1 LVVLRVV
8 SGELWTELH
17 RLAKQNRPRLAA
29 VAYVT
34 SDERVKF
41 RKGDMLVCDATDT
54 AIKLGQTSAA
64 VLRRAHDRGSQL
76 FSSPGLHAKVFLL
89 GRVAVVGSANLSS
102 MSVNELDE
110 AALITDDA
118 RVVSGVR
125 LLLENLVQA
134 ADEIDERFLRRI
146 EKLPVVQT
154 RRGSRRRR
162 SVRLPEPRAWL
173 ISVVPLDGDKHA
185 DEQAVVDRERAEAEK
200 EAQFSDGAP
209 GYIRFTGTSNFRQFA
224 KPGDLVL
231 AVWRPHQ
238 KLQWAHVFAPEPLLR
253 RKDKNGVTHLFVEEY
268 ADREDT
274 KISWTE
280 FSRLWRRTTSRR
292 QPSVKSTREM
302 PVELLEQLRT
312 AWPK

>member
-1 LVVLRVV
+1 VLRVV
-8 SGELWTELH
+8 SGGLWTELH
-17 RLAKQNRPRLAA
+17 QLAKKDRPRLAA

-41 RKGDMLVCDATDT
+41 GKGDTLVCDATDA
-54 AIKLGQTSAA
+54 AIKSGQTSAA
-64 VLRRAHDRGSQL
+64 VLRRAHDRGARL
-76 FSSPGLHAKVFLL
+76 FSSPGLHAKIFLL

-102 MSVNELDE
+102 MSANELDE

-118 RVVSGVR
+118 RAVSGVR
-125 LLLENLVQA
+125 LLIENLLQA
-134 ADEIDERFLRRI
+134 ADEIDERFLNRI
-146 EKLPVVQT
+146 ETLPVVQA
-154 RRGSRRRR
+154 RRGSHRRR
-162 SVRLPEPRAWL
+162 SVRLAEPRAWF

-185 DEQAVVDRERAEAEK
+185 AEQVVVANERAKAEK
-200 EAQFSDGAP
+200 ETQFSDSEP
-209 GYIRFTGTSNFRQFA
+209 GYIRFTGTSNFRWVA

-231 AVWRPHQ
+231 TVWRPHQ
-238 KLQWAHVFAPEPLLR
+238 KSQRAHVFAPEPLLR

-280 FSRLWRRTTSRR
+280 FSRLWTRTASSR

-312 AWPK
+312 VWPT

>member
-1 LVVLRVV
+1 MLRVV
-8 SGELWTELH
+8 SGGLWTELH
-17 RLAKQNRPRLAA
+17 RLAKKNRPRLAA

-41 RKGDMLVCDATDT
+41 GKGDTLVCDATDT

-64 VLRRAHDRGSQL
+64 VLRRAHDRGARL

-102 MSVNELDE
+102 MSVNELHE

-118 RVVSGVR
+118 RAVSGVR
-125 LLLENLVQA
+125 LLVENLSQA
-134 ADEIDERFLRRI
+134 ANEIDESFLQRI
-146 EKLPVVQT
+146 EKLPVVRV

-162 SVRLPEPRAWL
+162 SIRLPKQRAWL
-173 ISVVPLDGDKHA
+173 ISVVPIDPAEHA
-185 DEQAVVDRERAEAEK
+185 DEQAVVEGERARAEAET
-200 EAQFSDGAP
+200 QFSDSEP
-209 GYIRFTGTSNFRQFA
+209 GHIRFTGTSNFRKFA
-224 KPGDLVL
+224 KKGDLVL
-231 AVWRPHQ
+231 AIWRPHG
-238 KLQWAHVFAPEPLLR
+238 KSSRARVFAPELLLR
-253 RKDKNGVTHLFVEEY
+253 RKDKNKVTHFFIEEY

-280 FSRLWRRTTSRR
+280 FSRLWRRTTSSRL
-292 QPSVKSTREM
+292 PGSKAVREI
-302 PVELLEQLRT
+302 PVDLLAQLRT